1 MALPIF
7 RRSYT
12 RVLLW
17 RSRRISAHNFLLIN
31 AVVLGIAAALAAF
44 ALKGTVDGIQ
54 WFQARFIGSW
64 IGGARGIDWAFLLY
78 PTIGLLSTV
87 SFARLLP
94 TPLGVG
100 IPGILYAIYRRNGLI
115 AMHKTFSHL
124 ITAALTMGF
133 GGSAG
138 LEAPIVN
145 TGTALGSNLG
155 KFWRLDG
162 EARKVLIG
170 CGAAAAISA
179 LFNSPISG
187 VIFSLEMLALSLNI
201 RSLIPILLSAVAANL
216 MAHGL
221 NAAEV
226 ILPAQYD
233 GDAYAIHTLP
243 GLIAVGAVA
252 ALVSWYFT
260 RGTNWLEDRVLRIG
274 NRWQRL
280 LVAGAGLGVLVFV
293 FPALYGEGFG
303 VIRSIMAGQG
313 ALLAEGS
320 LLYEATLGSPW
331 ILLGYAAATILAKVL
346 ATTLTI
352 SGGGNG
358 GYFAPALFTGA
369 LTGWLVARLL
379 NTLALTP
386 EVDEG
391 VFALVGMAGLIA
403 GVMHAPFT
411 AIFFIAEITQG
422 YELIVPL
429 MLVSAIAYLVNITF
443 EPHSIFTKQLDRQLH
458 KLMTDRDSRIL
469 HGLSIAT
476 LMEGDHVPVREN
488 ENLRHLIDAVSRSR
502 RNVFPV
508 LNAEGHFR
516 GIVQLDD
523 IRGIMFQPEL
533 YDKTMVAEIMKAPPA
548 VVSIDAS
555 MEDAM
560 QLFEQSGAWNL
571 PVLDGKRYAG
581 MLSKS
586 KIFNAYRSALAGS

>member
-1 MALPIF
+1 MALPHY
-7 RRSYT
+7 RRWHT
-12 RVLLW
+12 RILLW
-17 RSRRISAHNFLLIN
+17 RSRSISPHNFLLIN

-44 ALKGTVDGIQ
+44 GLKETVRGIQ
-54 WFQARFIGSW
+54 WFQTQFMGPRVFGV
-64 IGGARGIDWAFLLY
+64 RNIDWASLVY
-78 PTIGLLSTV
+78 PTIGLLGTV

-115 AMHKTFSHL
+115 PMHKSFSHL

-162 EARKVLIG
+162 EGRKVLIG

-226 ILPAQYD
+226 ILPARFDGEAYD
-233 GDAYAIHTLP
+233 FHYLP

-260 RGTNWLEDRVLRIG
+260 RSTLWLEERVERIN
-274 NRWQRL
+274 NRWRRTL
-280 LVAGAGLGVLVFV
+280 TAGAGLGILVFI

-303 VIRSIMAGQG
+303 VIRSIMAGEGGQ
-313 ALLAEGS
+313 LAAGS
-320 LLYEATLGSPW
+320 LLFEATLSSPW
-331 ILLGYAAATILAKVL
+331 ILLAYAAATILAKVL

-358 GYFAPALFTGA
+358 GYFAPALFAGA
-369 LTGWLVARLL
+369 LTGWLVARVL
-379 NTLALTP
+379 NATGVMP
-386 EVDEG
+386 DVDEG

-429 MLVSAIAYLVNITF
+429 MLVSAIAYLVNITL
-443 EPHSIFTKQLDRQLH
+443 EPHSIFTKQLDRRLH
-458 KLMTDRDSRIL
+458 RLMTDRDSRIL
-469 HGLSIAT
+469 HGLSIAQ
-476 LMEGDHVPVREN
+476 LMEGDHVPVREA
-488 ENLRHLIDAVSRSR
+488 ETLRHLIDAVSRSR

-508 LNAEGHFR
+508 LDAQDHFR

-523 IRGIMFQPEL
+523 IRAIMFHPEL
-533 YDKTMVAEIMKAPPA
+533 YDKTTVAELMKAPPA
-548 VVSIDAS
+548 VVALDAS

-560 QLFEQSGAWNL
+560 QLFEKSGAWNL
-571 PVLDGKRYAG
+571 PVLDGDRYAG

>member
-1 MALPIF
+1 MRIPRL
-7 RRSYT
+7 RRWHT

-17 RSRRISAHNFLLIN
+17 RSKRISRQNFLLFN
-31 AVVLGIAAALAAF
+31 AVLLGIAAAFAAF
-44 ALKGTVDGIQ
+44 ALKGTVSGIQ
-54 WFQARFIGSW
+54 WLQANALGPYLFGERSV
-64 IGGARGIDWAFLLY
+64 DWASLVY
-78 PTIGLLSTV
+78 PSIGLMATV

-115 AMHKTFSHL
+115 PLHKSFSHL

-162 EARKVLIG
+162 EERKVLIG

-216 MAHGL
+216 MAHGI

-226 ILPAQYD
+226 ILPARFD
-233 GDAYAIHTLP
+233 GEAYTMQDLP

-260 RGTNWLEDRVLRIG
+260 RSTIWLEEHVERI
-274 NRWQRL
+274 NQRWRRL
-280 LVAGAGLGVLVFV
+280 LLAGAGLGILVFL

-303 VIRSIMAGQG
+303 VIRSIMEGQG
-313 ALLAEGS
+313 GRLAEGS
-320 LLYEATLGSPW
+320 LFFDLTLDSPW
-331 ILLGYAAATILAKVL
+331 ILLIYAAATILAKVL

-369 LTGWLVARLL
+369 LTGWLVAQVL
-379 NTLALTP
+379 NTVGLTP
-386 EVDEG
+386 EVNAG

-429 MLVSAIAYLVNITF
+429 MLVSAIAYLVNIAF
-443 EPHSIFTKQLDRQLH
+443 ESHSIFTKQLDRKLH
-458 KLMTDRDSRIL
+458 RLMTDRDSRIL
-469 HGLSIAT
+469 HGLSIGQ
-476 LMEGDHVPVREN
+476 LMEGDHVPVRET
-488 ENLRHLIDAVSRSR
+488 ETLRHLIDAVSRSR

-508 LNAEGHFR
+508 LDAQDRFR

-523 IRGIMFQPEL
+523 IRAIMFQPEL
-533 YDKTMVAEIMKAPPA
+533 YDKTTVAELMKAPPA
-548 VVSIDAS
+548 VVELDAS
-555 MEDAM
+555 MEEAM
-560 QLFEQSGAWNL
+560 QRFERSGAWNL
-571 PVLDGKRYAG
+571 PVLDGERYAG

-586 KIFNAYRSALAGS
+586 KIFNAYRSALAAS